1 MRAPAV
7 LLLVLGAA
15 AAQAGDPPAAA
26 GDPLAAAK
34 RDFASIKPASATAEA
49 GAGPAGMAAKADGAA
64 GEAAGGDAGAAAAA
78 AGLSMVGPRWG
89 KEGTGNWLLDAME
102 QKGDRP
108 RALGGTDDL
117 VRGDL
122 DLLRAADRADRH
134 ESGPSQAGERAA
146 PGALAGS
153 VYNPLDAFMSGW
165 VSPRDRDLLLP
176 SRGDNPLGG
185 APGAARAQLFS
196 GPDLGQLGA
205 PAGTAPGDLSAPG
218 NPYVADLN
226 LGPTAPARQP
236 SLPDI
241 PGFAPLELPDF
252 SHGMSA
258 LGAGTIPLDSARSAV
273 PDFAL
278 PPDDDKYFKQ
288 LKRF

>member
-7 LLLVLGAA
+7 LLLVLGGA

-26 GDPLAAAK
+26 GDPLAAAR
-34 RDFASIKPASATAEA
+34 RDFASIKPAPATAEA
-49 GAGPAGMAAKADGAA
+49 GAGPAFTAAKADGAA

-78 AGLSMVGPRWG
+78 GLSTVAPPGG
-89 KEGTGNWLLDAME
+89 KGGTGNWLLDAME

-122 DLLRAADRADRH
+122 DLLRAADGADRR
-134 ESGPSQAGERAA
+134 ESGPSQAGERSA
-146 PGALAGS
+146 PGALAAS

-205 PAGTAPGDLSAPG
+205 PAGSAPGDLRAPG

-226 LGPTAPARQP
+226 LGPFAPARAP
-236 SLPDI
+236 LLPDI
-241 PGFAPLELPDF
+241 PGFAPLELPDL
-252 SHGMSA
+252 SHGMSV
-258 LGAGTIPLDSARSAV
+258 LGAGTAPLDSARSAV